1 MIKVIIFDNLHL
13 DNYHRQT
20 HPNVFKKFRRD
31 IRNIGQPVLLI
42 RFDTFFEVR
51 IVESVTQLNEK
62 KKTISIYETFE
73 QNYRGW
79 GLKEAVEHDR
89 KEESCRNKS
98 YLNIITLLVCVKF
111 RKDGKSRFH
120 FAQACIIAVPI
131 SM

>member
-62 KKTISIYETFE
+62 KEDNFNIWNIWAKLQRMRFERSSRARQKGRVMSQQELLEHYNAIS
-73 QNYRGW
+73 
-79 GLKEAVEHDR
+79 VR
-89 KEESCRNKS
+89 K
-98 YLNIITLLVCVKF
+98 I
-111 RKDGKSRFH
+111 
-120 FAQACIIAVPI
+120 
-131 SM
+131 